1 MEEPV
6 VSEST
11 AALIRHYLPSNA
23 DLADMC
29 AFFSLF
35 SDVTRMKMI
44 SALSITELCVSDIAM
59 ILGLNQTTVS
69 HQLKLLRDAGA
80 VSTRREGK
88 IIFYRIVNRH
98 IADVMMT
105 GAIYLCEILPPERK
119 REA

>member
-11 AALIRHYLPSNA
+11 AELIRHYLPSNA
-23 DLADMC
+23 DLSDMC

-44 SALSITELCVSDIAM
+44 SALSIAELCVSDIAM

-98 IADVMMT
+98 IAERYT
-105 GAIYLCEILPPERK
+105 FAKYFLPKENARRERPHK
-119 REA
+119 

>member
-6 VSEST
+6 VNEATSE
-11 AALIRHYLPSNA
+11 LIRRYLPSNA

-29 AFFSLF
+29 AFFSIF
-35 SDVTRMKMI
+35 SDVTRMKML
-44 SALSITELCVSDIAM
+44 SALSIAELCVSDIAM
-59 ILGLNQTTVS
+59 LLDLNQTTVS
-69 HQLKLLRDAGA
+69 HQLKLLRDAGV

-105 GAIYLCEILPPERK
+105 GVIYLCEILPPERK